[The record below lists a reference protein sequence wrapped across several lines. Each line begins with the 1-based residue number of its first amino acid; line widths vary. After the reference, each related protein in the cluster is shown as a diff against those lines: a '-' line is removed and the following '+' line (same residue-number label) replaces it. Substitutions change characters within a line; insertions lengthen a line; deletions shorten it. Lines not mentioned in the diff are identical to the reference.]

1 MENEEIEAGNIRKF
15 SEKFGYKGSQFCL
28 QTEKK
33 D

>member
-1 MENEEIEAGNIRKF
+1 MENEEIETGNIPKL
-15 SEKFGYKGSQFCL
+15 SEKLGYEGSHFCL